1 MYPYSIPHFNCIGQS
16 SVCFV
21 EDASLKYSY
30 IKCERVLI
38 MADKELKRMNRGEL
52 IEIIYQ
58 YRIQVDDLTAQV
70 KKLTDELDERR
81 LRMEKAGSIAEAAIS
96 VNKVFEAAQQAAEQY
111 LYSIKSANEE
121 NEESAD
127 GSCEAADEIIEN
139 AKKEAEKI
147 KQEAERKYSELVT
160 KGEKEYAQML
170 AQAERKCDDMRKT
183 VLQLMLASGKDH
195 QAPSQTVGESE

>member
-1 MYPYSIPHFNCIGQS
+1 
-16 SVCFV
+16 
-21 EDASLKYSY
+21 
-30 IKCERVLI
+30 

-111 LYSIKSANEE
+111 LYSVKSANEE

-127 GSCEAADEIIEN
+127 GLCEAADEIIEN

-147 KQEAERKYSELVT
+147 KQEAERKYSELIA

-170 AQAERKCDDMRKT
+170 AQVAGFVVFCLNKHYYIAVAQRWVHAAARNLHYRKN
-183 VLQLMLASGKDH
+183 
-195 QAPSQTVGESE
+195 

>member
-1 MYPYSIPHFNCIGQS
+1 
-16 SVCFV
+16 
-21 EDASLKYSY
+21 
-30 IKCERVLI
+30 

-127 GSCEAADEIIEN
+127 GLCEAADEIIEN

-147 KQEAERKYSELVT
+147 KQEAERKYSELIA

-183 VLQLMLASGKDH
+183 VLQLMLASGKDR
-195 QAPSQTVGESE
+195 QAPCQTAGESE

>member
-1 MYPYSIPHFNCIGQS
+1 
-16 SVCFV
+16 
-21 EDASLKYSY
+21 
-30 IKCERVLI
+30 

-147 KQEAERKYSELVT
+147 KQEAERKYSELVA
-160 KGEKEYAQML
+160 KDEKEYAQML

>member
-1 MYPYSIPHFNCIGQS
+1 
-16 SVCFV
+16 
-21 EDASLKYSY
+21 
-30 IKCERVLI
+30 

-147 KQEAERKYSELVT
+147 KQEAERKYSELVA

-195 QAPSQTVGESE
+195 QAPSQTAGESE